1 MTISPQQSRAA
12 RGLLDWSQTE
22 LGVRANL
29 SESTIRDFEKGRRV
43 PAINNLTAIRAALE
57 AAGVE
62 FTNGD
67 QPGVRLR
74 KRDLAKGIGA
84 YRVLVELPDDV
95 SDDELRPL
103 VSRLLSDASQS
114 QVSVDTI
121 AFEIAQQIA
130 AHFPRAVAT
139 QQDRMKLAEAMLELA
154 RAKRS

>member
-74 KRDLAKGIGA
+74 KKN
-84 YRVLVELPDDV
+84 
-95 SDDELRPL
+95 
-103 VSRLLSDASQS
+103 
-114 QVSVDTI
+114 
-121 AFEIAQQIA
+121 
-130 AHFPRAVAT
+130 
-139 QQDRMKLAEAMLELA
+139 
-154 RAKRS
+154 